1 MGIEQIGFPNSA
13 HTSLYYKV
21 AAGAFPLILVATAR
35 ACRLQWPATS
45 AAAAYMA
52 ISLVMIWVLQLFP
65 ATPKLAP
72 VFNPVTH
79 MVAPPFPL
87 LLVVPAAALDLLVRR
102 VGPRRH
108 PSLPGLAGVPLLGR
122 YVVPPWFFAEL
133 LLVS

>member
-87 LLVVPAAALDLLVRR
+87 LLVVPAVGGRLPLRRAGPHHDWRSEEHTSELQSLAYLVCR
-102 VGPRRH
+102 
-108 PSLPGLAGVPLLGR
+108 L
-122 YVVPPWFFAEL
+122 
-133 LLVS
+133 